1 MPAKTRFLEL
11 DALRGFAAL
20 WVVLFH
26 YTFGVG
32 FFWLDEDFAAAA
44 RYTPAIPNLE
54 GLRAVDLFFII
65 SGFVIFMTIQNARA
79 LSDFVVSRVSRLF
92 PAFLFAVTLAAL
104 LAVLVPMAAQPVT
117 LKQYL
122 VNLTMLEQFLG
133 VPPLDTV
140 YWSLTYELGFYF
152 CIGVIFSLG
161 ATRRIEL
168 IGFLWVLASFIALK
182 AVPAIGAHIPWR
194 FQALVALP
202 YAALFFS
209 GILFYRVW
217 SGGATPMRIAL
228 LLFCYLE
235 YVAFQSPRFAAI
247 ITFIYLLFALCVWGR
262 MRFLTWKPFVV
273 LGWMSYPLYLTHNA
287 IGFRIQSLNL
297 ALGLPPVANLI
308 VTMLAA
314 LAVAA
319 AVTFLIDRPAHAA
332 LNRAWRSFKARR
344 ADLAA
349 AEGPA

>member
-1 MPAKTRFLEL
+1 M
-11 DALRGFAAL
+11 
-20 WVVLFH
+20 
-26 YTFGVG
+26 
-32 FFWLDEDFAAAA
+32 
-44 RYTPAIPNLE
+44 
-54 GLRAVDLFFII
+54 
-65 SGFVIFMTIQNARA
+65 
-79 LSDFVVSRVSRLF
+79 VSRVSRLF